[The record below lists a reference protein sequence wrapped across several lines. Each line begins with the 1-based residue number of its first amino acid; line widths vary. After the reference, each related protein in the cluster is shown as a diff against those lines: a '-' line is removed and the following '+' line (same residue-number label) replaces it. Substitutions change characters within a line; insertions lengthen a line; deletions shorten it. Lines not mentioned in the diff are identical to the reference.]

1 MLLIAR
7 QHVPDHELRAGLTAV
22 KAASRRL
29 RRWPAASLDCACARR
44 SGQPSGQSNDHE
56 RCALV
61 ISDEDR
67 NMP

>member
-7 QHVPDHELRAGLTAV
+7 QHVPDHELRAGLAAV

-29 RRWPAASLDCACARR
+29 RRWPAASLDRGCARR
-44 SGQPSGQSNDHE
+44 SGQPSGPRNNHE

-61 ISDEDR
+61 DNDKVK